1 MNFENN
7 QREVG
12 TVIANRTRTEYKKN
26 SRISPPQNKKH
37 LKKQ

>member
-7 QREVG
+7 CREVG
-12 TVIANRTRTEYKKN
+12 IVIANRTRTKYKKN
-26 SRISPPQNKKH
+26 SRISPPQKKIH

>member
-7 QREVG
+7 YREVG
-12 TVIANRTRTEYKKN
+12 IVIANRTQTKYKKK

>member
-7 QREVG
+7 YREVG
-12 TVIANRTRTEYKKN
+12 IVIANRTRTKYKKN
-26 SRISPPQNKKH
+26 PRISPPQNKKH